1 MAVGLKGTERD
12 HRSVGFL
19 PRLEP
24 RLVAEPVTLLGPL
37 SFDDEVLAILHVGR
51 ERFALLQL

>member
-1 MAVGLKGTERD
+1 MGLKGTERD